1 MPLYD
6 PSYDPN
12 DDYKTRHK
20 KTDMFFAVD
29 VRRKKKDT
37 LARLERDRQYLKVLF

>member
-20 KTDMFFAVD
+20 KTASKGYSF
-29 VRRKKKDT
+29 
-37 LARLERDRQYLKVLF
+37 EVLFEEVQ